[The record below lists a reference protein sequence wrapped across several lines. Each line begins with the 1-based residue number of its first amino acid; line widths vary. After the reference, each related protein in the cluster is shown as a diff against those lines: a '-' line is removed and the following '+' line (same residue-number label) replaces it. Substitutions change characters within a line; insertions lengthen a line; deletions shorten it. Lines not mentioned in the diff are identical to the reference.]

1 MGIDITWSNTTICS
15 CQTEQICCRIAFYCA
30 VATLCL
36 RHAIVVYQ
44 SHKIVLQYVCILH
57 FVLQSGGLSQLN
69 SFSKTHRQN
78 HHEFY
83 EGMCYNSD
91 N

>member
-15 CQTEQICCRIAFYCA
+15 CQMEQISCRIAFYCA

-44 SHKIVLQYVCILH
+44 SHKIVLQYTCILH
-57 FVLQSGGLSQLN
+57 FVLQSGGLYN
-69 SFSKTHRQN
+69 FSKTHRQN